1 MIKQIS
7 NFVLIPLLTLPSAR
21 ACDTLQSWQ
30 ATASASAECGVVQ
43 GGGDLMTGADL
54 TALANLAPGNSGAA
68 VTARFGL
75 PQSYCGDRI
84 YYPVATTDPLWI
96 WIDVAA
102 SGLTGWGYTTI
113 YPLNPGQP

>member
-1 MIKQIS
+1 MNKIC

-54 TALANLAPGNSGAA
+54 TALSNLAPGNSGAA

-75 PQSYCGDRI
+75 PQSYCGDRT
-84 YYPVATTDPLWI
+84 YYPVQAVDPLWV
-96 WIDVAA
+96 WIEIAHG
-102 SGLTGWGYTTI
+102 GLVGWGYTTI
-113 YPLNPGQP
+113 PPLGG